1 MLESTLG
8 PTVLRYFAQLTPTNE
23 QEFQVQPISLDAA
36 KVSEDNQ
43 DEIAEETEAH
53 VSTKNDCVTVSKGR
67 ILQIWKLFQRYS
79 DKYGVFC
86 QDTIAQVTYMV
97 PQFIVYQK
105 LSQQGERCIGG
116 DSYDSAAG
124 RFALSYD
131 SVGNGQQKF
140 TFNMNQIF
148 SACHPFY
155 QKLEIPINLM
165 VTMRV
170 FHHLVFFT
178 VYVLRVSWTQA

>member
-1 MLESTLG
+1 MNILVED
-8 PTVLRYFAQLTPTNE
+8 
-23 QEFQVQPISLDAA
+23 FQVQPISLDAA
-36 KVSEDNQ
+36 NVSEDN
-43 DEIAEETEAH
+43 EETEAR
-53 VSTKNDCVTVSKGR
+53 VSKKNDCVTVSKGC

-97 PQFIVYQK
+97 PQFIVFQK

-116 DSYDSAAG
+116 DSNHDLAAG

-131 SVGNGQQKF
+131 SVGNGQQKV

-148 SACHPFY
+148 SACRPFY

-165 VTMRV
+165 VTMIA

-178 VYVLRVSWTQA
+178 VNVLRVSWTQV